1 MRRVWIIISPKR
13 LKRRRGGGPK
23 IEQIAGPFRTVTQ
36 LIEALDTLLSH
47 YETKHASK
55 RYVWWIQETAA
66 QHNLIL
72 EELPSDRA
80 RW

>member
-1 MRRVWIIISPKR
+1 MDYYITKKIEEEA
-13 LKRRRGGGPK
+13 RGQPK
-23 IEQIAGPFRTVTQ
+23 IDQIAGPFRTVTQ

>member
-1 MRRVWIIISPKR
+1 MDYYITKKVEEEAQGQPNV
-13 LKRRRGGGPK
+13 
-23 IEQIAGPFRTVTQ
+23 EQIAGPFRTVTQ

-47 YETKHASK
+47 YESKYASK
-55 RYVWWIQETAA
+55 RYVWWIQETAV

-72 EELPSDRA
+72 EELPPDRA